1 MTFMSLDTLQSI
13 PNIFGFIHTY
23 LFFHIELVEG
33 IFPLFF
39 CEISIQFCSLI

>member
-13 PNIFGFIHTY
+13 PNIFGCIHSY

-33 IFPLFF
+33 IFSYFSVKYL
-39 CEISIQFCSLI
+39 SNSAA